1 MTTVEETKICS
12 FIDSY
17 IFTFMDT
24 MSLHSDVQ
32 KYTIVN
38 IITLM
43 YTSLNSNM
51 LETWHSRTRNTYK
64 YTYRLDHEEY

>member
-1 MTTVEETKICS
+1 MTTVEETKVCFLWI
-12 FIDSY
+12 SY

-43 YTSLNSNM
+43 YTSLHVGN
-51 LETWHSRTRNTYK
+51 LAFTHTK
-64 YTYRLDHEEY
+64 HV